1 MLGHDELC
9 CGSLIGRPATIF
21 GKSLS
26 KDIGPVPLNLK
37 SPPDGHRT
45 VLLQSATSNVKHITV
60 LIVDDDDITRQLLR
74 GILRSAGLQVVG
86 EASDGE
92 RALGLYPKMNPHV
105 ICLDID
111 MPGMSGIEVL
121 KKMRADGCNSI
132 VLIVTGAATS
142 ENVRSAIAAG
152 ANGIIA
158 KPFNTAKII
167 GEIERTI
174 AKLRE
179 KKAAT

>member
-1 MLGHDELC
+1 
-9 CGSLIGRPATIF
+9 
-21 GKSLS
+21 
-26 KDIGPVPLNLK
+26 
-37 SPPDGHRT
+37 
-45 VLLQSATSNVKHITV
+45 VLPQSAAIKVKDVTV

-92 RALGLYPKMNPHV
+92 RALSLYPKMQPHV

-111 MPGMSGIEVL
+111 MPGMTGIEVL
-121 KKMRADGCNSI
+121 TKMRAAGCTSI
-132 VLIVTGAATS
+132 VLMVTGAATG
-142 ENVRSAIAAG
+142 ENVRGAIAAG
-152 ANGIIA
+152 ANGVIA
-158 KPFNTAKII
+158 KPFNTAKIV

-179 KKAAT
+179 KKAAN